1 MTSRVLIVEDEG
13 IVALDLQRR
22 LVTLGYD
29 VPRIATS
36 HDDALMAINEIIP
49 DIVLMDINISGE
61 IDGIDTAAKIETPVI
76 YLTAYSEE
84 NTLERA
90 KATKPYGFLLKPFSE
105 RELHATIQMAIERHG
120 VEVRLKNN
128 EEQLAIAYANL
139 EVGKREIEN
148 RAAELFREKQRLEVT
163 LNSIGDGVI
172 TTDQHGNVTYLNP
185 VAEKK
190 TGWSLTD
197 ACGQSASRVLVLVDE
212 ETREINPSPI
222 ESVLRSGKISG
233 LSNHSVLVGRH
244 GVEVSIE
251 DSAAPMLDRDNN
263 IMGVVLVFHDVSDA
277 RRLSEEMTYQATHDA
292 LTGLVNRSEF
302 DKRLQKAIEGSAAH
316 GTQHTLAYLDLDQF
330 KIVNDTCGH
339 NAGDELLRQITGLL
353 RIALRANDTL
363 ARLGG
368 DEFGVLLESC
378 PTYYALQIAEN
389 LRNIIADFHFVWD
402 EKTFPISVSI
412 GVVHIGGAGTAYLN
426 CAEVLRVADSAC
438 YIAKDLGRNRI
449 HVYQADDV
457 EMNKR
462 HGEIDWYT
470 KIYSAISENR
480 FVLYGQKIASINDGT
495 QYYDH
500 IEILVRLVSAD
511 NQIVPPMAFIPAA
524 ERYGLMPEIDRW
536 VIRNAFAHIAGLEHA
551 STSLFCINLS
561 GASLNDDKALPYLF
575 EQLAKF
581 GINAACIC
589 FEITE
594 TAAITNLLNA
604 RAFIIALQARGCKF
618 ALDDFGSGMSS
629 FSYLKHL
636 PVNFLKIDGS
646 FVKDIVNDS
655 VDAAMVAAINNIGHV
670 MQLKTIAEFVENPEI
685 LAKLREMGVDYA
697 QGYEIGHPQP
707 LASNGQASPS
717 MATPSTA
724 TPSMATPSFPRF

>member
-22 LVTLGYD
+22 LVMLGYE

-36 HDDALMAINEIIP
+36 HDEALRAINEIIP

-84 NTLERA
+84 KTLERA
-90 KATKPYGFLLKPFSE
+90 KATKPYGYLLKPFSE

-120 VEVRLKNN
+120 VEIRLKNN

-139 EVGKREIEN
+139 EVGKREIEL

-172 TTDQHGNVTYLNP
+172 TTDQHGNITYLNP

-190 TGWSLTD
+190 TGWSLAD
-197 ACGQSASRVLVLVDE
+197 ACGQSASKVLVLVNE

-222 ESVLRSGKISG
+222 EAVLRSGKISG
-233 LSNHSVLVGRH
+233 LSDHSTLIGKH
-244 GVEVSIE
+244 KVEVSIE
-251 DSAAPMLDRDNN
+251 DSAAPMLDRDNK

-302 DKRLQKAIEGSAAH
+302 DKRLQKAIERSASH

-339 NAGDELLRQITGLL
+339 YSGDELLRQITGLL

-378 PTYYALQIAEN
+378 PPYYALQIAEN
-389 LRNIIADFHFVWD
+389 LRNIIADFHFVWE

-449 HVYQADDV
+449 HVYQADDY

-480 FVLYGQKIASINDGT
+480 FVLYAQKITAICNDAP
-495 QYYDH
+495 YYEH
-500 IEILVRLVSAD
+500 LEILVRLVSAD

-536 VIRNAFAHIAGLEHA
+536 VIRTAFAHIAGLEHG
-551 STSLFCINLS
+551 SRSLFCINLS
-561 GASLNDDKALPYLF
+561 GASLNDDKALPYIV
-575 EQLAKF
+575 EQLATS
-581 GINAACIC
+581 GINSASIC

-594 TAAITNLLNA
+594 TAAIINLLNA
-604 RAFIIALQARGCKF
+604 RAFIIALQAKGCQF

-646 FVKDIVNDS
+646 FVKDVVNDS

-670 MQLKTIAEFVENPEI
+670 MQLKTIAEFVESPEI

-707 LASNGQASPS
+707 LASYGQA
-717 MATPSTA
+717 
-724 TPSMATPSFPRF
+724 